1 MNTEATP
8 DPLAR
13 AAAVM
18 GTFDR
23 PWFLCG
29 GWSVDA
35 WLGRVTRE
43 HVDVDVA
50 VFHDEQ
56 TALYEFMADRIP
68 VGHDDNVEGDT
79 KEPWGGRWLDMPAH
93 IHASEPGIEWD
104 FQLSERDGTDL
115 LLCRT
120 PRHALPIEHATGM
133 TSWGIPALTP
143 PVIVYYKAVAPTWR
157 QLPRDAPR
165 AHDVLDFELLQPLL
179 DSSDRAW
186 LAAAVGAI
194 EPEHPWLPSLR
205 T

>member
-1 MNTEATP
+1 
-8 DPLAR
+8 
-13 AAAVM
+13 M

-93 IHASEPGIEWD
+93 IHASEAGIEWD
-104 FQLSERDGTDL
+104 FQLSEREGSDL

-133 TSWGIPALTP
+133 TGWGIPALAP
-143 PVIVYYKAVAPTWR
+143 AVIVYYKAVAPTWR

-165 AHDVLDFELLQPLL
+165 AHDVLDFELLRPLL